1 MANIQ
6 ERRNKDGKLISYS
19 IRVHR
24 GRGADG
30 KQLKPWTAT
39 FDVSPTW
46 TEKSARKK
54 AEAFAATFEKEC
66 REGVT
71 TDSRQKFGPYCDYVI
86 DLKEKTGIK
95 HSTIVRYKELTTRIY
110 PALGHMK
117 LKDIR
122 PDHLNSLYA
131 QLAQPGAG
139 AGNTHAMAKV
149 DLAALLKEKRLTR
162 LELSSVTGLS
172 LKAVYAT
179 VKGERVKKEVAGA
192 ISTALGGSVED
203 FFSLDTKER
212 TLSGKTIREYHRLIH
227 TVLDQALKEGLV
239 AVNVADRATPPKM
252 EQKDVNYFQPEQVAA
267 IREAL
272 ELEPIKWRTLVH
284 LLLITGARRGEI
296 LGLKWDKVDFNSNQV
311 YICNNVLY
319 SADVGIYEDTPKTE
333 RSKRYVSLPAET
345 MQLLK
350 QYRAWQNGE
359 RLRLGEYYQ
368 DQGFVFAQDT
378 GGPMHPDSVTTWL
391 SRFSKRHGLPHVNA
405 HAFRH
410 TMASMLYFN
419 GVDSVSISKRL
430 GHAQVSTTANI
441 YAHVMEAADKKNA
454 DILADVFLKKA

>member
-6 ERRNKDGKLISYS
+6 ERRTKGGKLISYS

-24 GRGADG
+24 GRGPDG

-39 FDVSPTW
+39 FEVSPTW
-46 TEKSARKK
+46 TEKSAKK
-54 AEAFAATFEKEC
+54 RAEAFAATFEKEC

-71 TDSRQKFGPYCDYVI
+71 SDGRQKFASYCGYVI

-95 HSTIVRYKELTTRIY
+95 HSTIVRYKELTIRIY
-110 PALGHMK
+110 PAIGHMK

-131 QLAQPGAG
+131 QLTQPEKGSAQA
-139 AGNTHAMAKV
+139 TAKV
-149 DLAALLKEKRLTR
+149 DIAALLKEKHLTR
-162 LELSSVTGLS
+162 QALADISGIPLRAIYT
-172 LKAVYAT
+172 AV
-179 VKGERVKKEVAGA
+179 KREWVKKEVAET
-192 ISTALGGSVED
+192 ISTALGGDMEA

-227 TVLDQALKEGLV
+227 TVLDQAVKEGLV
-239 AVNVADRATPPKM
+239 AVNVADRATPPKV

-267 IREAL
+267 IRKAL
-272 ELEPIKWRTLVH
+272 ETEPIKWRALVH

-296 LGLKWDKVDFNSNQV
+296 LGLKWDKVDFTNNQV

-333 RSKRYVSLPAET
+333 RSKRYISLPAET
-345 MQLLK
+345 MHLLR
-350 QYRAWQNGE
+350 QYRAWQSAE
-359 RLRLGEYYQ
+359 RLRLGEYHQ
-368 DQGFVFAQDT
+368 DQGFVFAQDN
-378 GGPMHPDSVTTWL
+378 GGPVHPDSVTTWL
-391 SRFSKRHGLPHVNA
+391 TRFSKRHGLPHVNA

-419 GVDSVSISKRL
+419 GADSVSISKRL

-441 YAHVMEAADKKNA
+441 YAHIIEAADKKNA

>member
-30 KQLKPWTAT
+30 RQLKPWTAT
-39 FDVSPTW
+39 FEVSPTW

-71 TDSRQKFGPYCDYVI
+71 SDSRQKFAAYCDYVI
-86 DLKEKTGIK
+86 DLKEKTGAK
-95 HSTIVRYKELTTRIY
+95 HSTIVRYRELTKRIY
-110 PALGHMK
+110 PNIGHMK
-117 LKDIR
+117 LKDLR

-139 AGNTHAMAKV
+139 SAHAIAKV

-162 LELSSVTGLS
+162 LELSNVTGLS
-172 LKAVYAT
+172 LKAVYAA

-239 AVNVADRATPPKM
+239 AVNVADRATPPKV
-252 EQKDVNYFQPEQVAA
+252 EQKDVNYFQPEQVVS

-272 ELEPIKWRTLVH
+272 ETGADQVENTGSPPADYRGPPWGNPGPEMGQGRFCQQSSVH
-284 LLLITGARRGEI
+284 LQQCPVLRRRGY
-296 LGLKWDKVDFNSNQV
+296 L
-311 YICNNVLY
+311 
-319 SADVGIYEDTPKTE
+319 
-333 RSKRYVSLPAET
+333 
-345 MQLLK
+345 
-350 QYRAWQNGE
+350 
-359 RLRLGEYYQ
+359 
-368 DQGFVFAQDT
+368 
-378 GGPMHPDSVTTWL
+378 
-391 SRFSKRHGLPHVNA
+391 
-405 HAFRH
+405 
-410 TMASMLYFN
+410 
-419 GVDSVSISKRL
+419 
-430 GHAQVSTTANI
+430 
-441 YAHVMEAADKKNA
+441 
-454 DILADVFLKKA
+454 

>member
-6 ERRNKDGKLISYS
+6 ERRSKDGKLISYS

-39 FDVSPTW
+39 FEVSPTW

-66 REGVT
+66 REGAAS
-71 TDSRQKFGPYCDYVI
+71 DSRQKFTPYCEYVI

-110 PALGHMK
+110 PAIGHMK

-122 PDHLNSLYA
+122 PDHLNSLYS

-139 AGNTHAMAKV
+139 CAHAIAKV
-149 DLAALLKEKRLTR
+149 DLSALLKEKRLTR

-172 LKAVYAT
+172 LKAVYAA
-179 VKGERVKKEVAGA
+179 VKGDRVKKEVAGA
-192 ISTALGGSVED
+192 ISTALGGSVEE
-203 FFSLDTKER
+203 FFFLDTKER

-239 AVNVADRATPPKM
+239 AVNVADRATPPKV
-252 EQKDVNYFQPEQVAA
+252 EQRDVNYFQPEQVAA

-272 ELEPIKWRTLVH
+272 ESEPIKWKTLVH
-284 LLLITGARRGEI
+284 LLLITGCRRGEV
-296 LGLKWDKVDFNSNQV
+296 LGLKWDKVDFTNNQV

-333 RSKRYVSLPAET
+333 RSKRYISLPAET
-345 MQLLK
+345 MQLLR
-350 QYRAWQNGE
+350 QYRAWQSAE

-368 DQGFVFAQDT
+368 DQGFVFAQNN
-378 GGPMHPDSVTTWL
+378 GGPMHLDSVTTWL
-391 SRFSKRHGLPHVNA
+391 TRFSKRHGLPHINA

-419 GVDSVSISKRL
+419 GADSVSISKRL

-441 YAHVMEAADKKNA
+441 YAHVIEAADKKNA